1 MEPIAE
7 KNACLDFAVR
17 SLERVPTR
25 EETLKLSAYC
35 TQTLVAAAK
44 EATIK
49 FADRVFNFC
58 GIINAKSGRCS
69 EDCAWCSQ
77 SRRFV
82 TGIPIYPL
90 INADKALEAAK
101 QAQAN
106 GLTRFSLVTSG
117 RKLSAREVRE
127 TIELV
132 RVIRKETN
140 LQMCLSAGLLTEK
153 ELQSLFEAGVVRYHC
168 NLESSESHFGKL
180 CSTHTTADKVKTLMN
195 ARAVGMDVCSGGII
209 GMGES
214 ESDRIDLALQLRAL
228 NVLSIPVNILSP
240 IAGTALEHQPLLS
253 DEEILRSVALFRL
266 INPKAKLRF
275 AGGRARLS
283 RAVQKAA
290 LECGINAAIAGDM
303 LTTKGN
309 AIDADRELVS
319 EVGYQTQDIK
329 TFDEAHLWHPYASA
343 TLPPPVNVAA
353 GGHGARIVLEDGREL
368 IDGTSSWWCAAFGY
382 NRPEIVEAIQK
393 QASKLTHVMFAGF
406 THQPAVELAK
416 RLTRLLPEKLT
427 KIFYADSG
435 SVAVEVAM
443 KLAVQYQLA
452 KGRKTRTNFAT
463 IRKGYHGDTWNA
475 MGVCD
480 PVAGMHGFFSGALQK
495 RIFIDEP
502 SSVFGGQWNPGDI
515 EELERVFDAQQDEI
529 CALILEPI
537 VQGASAMRF
546 YHPQFLREARR
557 LCDKYDI
564 LLIADEIATG
574 FGRTGKRFACDWAE
588 IVPDIMTL
596 GKALTGGAVTL
607 SAVCTSNAVADT
619 VSCHAPN
626 ALMHGPTF
634 MANPIACAAAVA
646 AMDVYMS
653 EDWEAKVRRIES
665 ELKKGLEPLRKVS
678 GVKDVR
684 VLGAVGVVET
694 ERAADN
700 RILAAQFVKEGIW
713 VRPFGN
719 IFYVMPPFVIE
730 PDELQT
736 LIVGF
741 VKVTRNWVEEK
752 I

>member
-1 MEPIAE
+1 MESTVE

-25 EETLKLSAYC
+25 EESLKLSAYS

-283 RAVQKAA
+283 REVQKAA

-435 SVAVEVAM
+435 
-443 KLAVQYQLA
+443 
-452 KGRKTRTNFAT
+452 
-463 IRKGYHGDTWNA
+463 
-475 MGVCD
+475 
-480 PVAGMHGFFSGALQK
+480 
-495 RIFIDEP
+495 
-502 SSVFGGQWNPGDI
+502 
-515 EELERVFDAQQDEI
+515 
-529 CALILEPI
+529 
-537 VQGASAMRF
+537 
-546 YHPQFLREARR
+546 
-557 LCDKYDI
+557 
-564 LLIADEIATG
+564 
-574 FGRTGKRFACDWAE
+574 
-588 IVPDIMTL
+588 
-596 GKALTGGAVTL
+596 
-607 SAVCTSNAVADT
+607 
-619 VSCHAPN
+619 
-626 ALMHGPTF
+626 
-634 MANPIACAAAVA
+634 
-646 AMDVYMS
+646 
-653 EDWEAKVRRIES
+653 
-665 ELKKGLEPLRKVS
+665 
-678 GVKDVR
+678 
-684 VLGAVGVVET
+684 
-694 ERAADN
+694 
-700 RILAAQFVKEGIW
+700 
-713 VRPFGN
+713 
-719 IFYVMPPFVIE
+719 
-730 PDELQT
+730 
-736 LIVGF
+736 
-741 VKVTRNWVEEK
+741 
-752 I
+752 

>member
-1 MEPIAE
+1 MESTVE

-25 EETLKLSAYC
+25 EESLKLSAYS

-195 ARAVGMDVCSGGII
+195 ARAVGMDVCSGGIL
-209 GMGES
+209 GMGQS

-283 RAVQKAA
+283 RAVQRAA

-502 SSVFGGQWNPGDI
+502 SSVFGGQWNPG
-515 EELERVFDAQQDEI
+515 EA
-529 CALILEPI
+529 
-537 VQGASAMRF
+537 ASR
-546 YHPQFLREARR
+546 
-557 LCDKYDI
+557 
-564 LLIADEIATG
+564 
-574 FGRTGKRFACDWAE
+574 
-588 IVPDIMTL
+588 
-596 GKALTGGAVTL
+596 
-607 SAVCTSNAVADT
+607 
-619 VSCHAPN
+619 
-626 ALMHGPTF
+626 
-634 MANPIACAAAVA
+634 
-646 AMDVYMS
+646 
-653 EDWEAKVRRIES
+653 
-665 ELKKGLEPLRKVS
+665 
-678 GVKDVR
+678 
-684 VLGAVGVVET
+684 
-694 ERAADN
+694 
-700 RILAAQFVKEGIW
+700 
-713 VRPFGN
+713 
-719 IFYVMPPFVIE
+719 
-730 PDELQT
+730 
-736 LIVGF
+736 
-741 VKVTRNWVEEK
+741 
-752 I
+752 